1 MIVSD
6 KHVEAAL
13 EYLNAQPH
21 PISVARY
28 NVVVTETAAKA
39 AYARAFLNAT
49 GTVRERECAAEISD
63 EYQAA
68 KAAEADAIMEFE
80 DQRTKQ
86 KRADAIVEVWR
97 SEQANTRAAEK
108 VR

>member
-1 MIVSD
+1 MIVKD

-28 NVVVTETAAKA
+28 NMVVAETAAKA
-39 AYARAFLNAT
+39 AYAKAFLEAS
-49 GTVRERECAAEISD
+49 GTVKERECEAEISLA
-63 EYQAA
+63 YQEA
-68 KAAEADAIMEFE
+68 KAMEADAIMTFE

-86 KRADAIVEVWR
+86 KRADAIIDVWK
-97 SEQANTRAAEK
+97 SEQYITRTVEK

>member
-1 MIVSD
+1 MIVKD

-13 EYLNAQPH
+13 EYLNSQPH

-28 NVVVTETAAKA
+28 NVTITETAAKA
-39 AYARAFLNAT
+39 AYARAFLEAT
-49 GTVRERECAAEISD
+49 GTVKERECAAELD
-63 EYQAA
+63 EAYQAA
-68 KAAEADAIMEFE
+68 RAAEAEAIMAFE

-86 KRADAIVEVWR
+86 KRADALIDVWK
-97 SEQANTRAAEK
+97 SESFITRAAEK